1 MKILKQFL
9 VPYIVA
15 LVNLASCY
23 IIIIGKNFRMS
34 IQKTLN
40 EEDIQIVEEQLQK
53 INVVNAERVKV
64 INVSGQ

>member
-1 MKILKQFL
+1 MKILKQFS
-9 VPYIVA
+9 VSYIVA
-15 LVNLASCY
+15 FVNLASCY

>member
-1 MKILKQFL
+1 M
-9 VPYIVA
+9 
-15 LVNLASCY
+15 NLASCY

-64 INVSGQ
+64 INVSGP

>member
-1 MKILKQFL
+1 MLKQFS

-15 LVNLASCY
+15 FVNLASCY

-34 IQKTLN
+34 IQKTIN
-40 EEDIQIVEEQLQK
+40 EEDVQILEEQLQK

-64 INVSGQ
+64 IKISGT